1 MPPRKS
7 KESAAYRVLNPRGI
21 PEGRHILRNG
31 EQRWYEGDSFDPAR
45 ARVNATTPCDVEG
58 QLRDGRIEE
67 VG

>member
-7 KESAAYRVLNPRGI
+7 KEGAAYRMLNPHGV
-21 PEGRHILRNG
+21 PKGRSILRNG

-45 ARVNATTPCDVEG
+45 ARVNATTPCDVERL
-58 QLRDGRIEE
+58 LRDGLIEA